1 MLRGVGENMD
11 RSIINE
17 HWRHRM
23 NLSLTRRD
31 FVKTSAAAGLGL
43 LAAGGRDAHAAFKTT
58 LHKAM
63 IRKSPTEKELR
74 ELKDAGFEGY
84 ESSAIVPPEQA
95 VEARKLAEKCGL
107 RIHSTLRGWAEFN
120 SDDPAKVEST
130 LKVTEDAIRAAHA
143 YGAET
148 VLLVPC
154 RVGGKGLAMPE
165 AWEFEI
171 EFDKKTGHVSK
182 VVAGDNEKYKDY
194 IAAQNHATDTSRAAV
209 KKLIPLAEELKVI
222 IALEN
227 VWNNLWVKPALFQNF
242 VASFHNPWVKAYF
255 DIGNHVKYQKP
266 EDWIHALGPLI
277 AKCHIKDFLLNPD
290 GHGGKFVH
298 PRDGSINWPA
308 VRQALDDIGYNGW
321 LSIEDG
327 GLPLEE
333 FNKRLDLIIA
343 GK

>member
-1 MLRGVGENMD
+1 
-11 RSIINE
+11 
-17 HWRHRM
+17 M
-23 NLSLTRRD
+23 NTNLTRRD

-43 LAAGGRDAHAAFKTT
+43 WAAGSLDARAAFKTK

-63 IRKSPTEKELR
+63 IRKKPSEKELQ
-74 ELKDAGFEGY
+74 ELKDAGFEGV
-84 ESSAIVPPEQA
+84 EGGIVT
-95 VEARKLAEKCGL
+95 VEEAAECRKIADKLGM
-107 RIHSTLRGWAEFN
+107 RIHSVLRGWAEFN
-120 SDDPAKVEST
+120 SEDPAKVESS
-130 LKVTEDAIRAAHA
+130 LKVTEDALRAAHA
-143 YGAET
+143 FGADA

-154 RVGGKGLAMPE
+154 KIGGKGMAMPE
-165 AWEFEI
+165 AWEFDI
-171 EFDKKTGHVSK
+171 EFDKRTGHVKK

-209 KKLIPLAEELKVI
+209 KKLIPLAKQLKVV

-242 VASFHNPWVKAYF
+242 VASFHNEWVKAYF

-266 EDWIHALGPLI
+266 EDWIRALGPLI
-277 AKCHIKDFLLNPD
+277 AKCHIKDFQLNPD

-298 PRDGSINWPA
+298 PRDGSVNWPV
-308 VRQALDDIGYNGW
+308 VRQALEDVGYNGW

-327 GLPLEE
+327 GLTLKE
-333 FNKRLDLIIA
+333 FNDRLDLIIA

>member
-1 MLRGVGENMD
+1 
-11 RSIINE
+11 
-17 HWRHRM
+17 M
-23 NLSLTRRD
+23 NTHLTRRD

-43 LAAGGRDAHAAFKTT
+43 WAAGGLDAHAAFKTK

-63 IRKSPTEKELR
+63 ICKKPTEKEFQ
-74 ELKDAGFEGY
+74 ELKDAGFDGVEGG
-84 ESSAIVPPEQA
+84 V
-95 VEARKLAEKCGL
+95 VTVKEAAECRKITDKLGM
-107 RIHSTLRGWAEFN
+107 RIHSVLRGWAEFN
-120 SDDPAKVEST
+120 SEDPAKVEST
-130 LKVTEDAIRAAHA
+130 LKVTEDALRAAHVF
-143 YGAET
+143 GADT

-154 RVGGKGLAMPE
+154 RIGGKGMAMPE

-171 EFDKKTGHVSK
+171 EFNEKTGHVKK
-182 VVAGDNEKYKDY
+182 VAAGDNENYRDY
-194 IAAQNHATDTSRAAV
+194 ITAQNRATDTSRAAV
-209 KKLIPLAEELKVI
+209 KKLIPLARELKVVLAI
-222 IALEN
+222 EN

-242 VASFHNPWVKAYF
+242 VASFQDEWVKAYF

-277 AKCHIKDFLLNPD
+277 AKCHIKDFLLNLD

-308 VRQALDDIGYNGW
+308 VYQALDDVGYNGW
-321 LSIEDG
+321 LSIEDS